1 MISKSFNMAVFMD
14 NQDSPKRHIDILDN
28 IYEKAERD
36 TIKDLYGTLDHP
48 RGGVLLTS
56 KSAKRK

>member
-36 TIKDLYGTLDHP
+36 TIKDLYGTLDHS
-48 RGGVLLTS
+48 RGAPLTS
-56 KSAKRK
+56 KSVKRK